1 MDISKFSETYIMN
14 SIKRRFSDGC
24 INFHTDRNSEEF
36 LENLSLYDENLLQEY
51 LETGNLS
58 TETISRSISERNIFP
73 VFSVQ
78 RLSWTALMN
87 SLIFWKNIPVKKYT
101 AVISAQEFLKYQKMN
116 RETVLRI

>member
-1 MDISKFSETYIMN
+1 MN

-73 VFSVQ
+73 CFFSSALKLG
-78 RLSWTALMN
+78 RPLMN
-87 SLIFWKNIPVKKYT
+87 SLIFWKNIPVKKHT